1 MKKGAL
7 ISCLLLFPTT
17 IYACGSNEY
26 EQCYSF
32 CLIPN
37 PLGGCAQEVKDCK
50 CLPKV
55 GGDIGNAGEQAKD
68 SVNNAAKEVG
78 KGLENIS
85 KEAAIAVNN
94 LAKTL
99 EIAANDIGANV
110 SKSNE
115 DVKAEIGRA
124 GKDTEQA
131 VSAVG
136 RYMERMGQS
145 AVPALEQASIRVREG
160 KVIDAIWHLNV
171 APYQD
176 GSKNAALAMTESSV
190 LNTVA
195 QVAATAYGGP
205 QGAAAYAAWLT
216 YEQTGDAALAVKVGV
231 LAGAA
236 NYAMAQAGKMPSTT
250 EYELMKKTV
259 VTGAIGGTAVAAAGG
274 NESAVKE
281 AFLKAGAMV
290 VVQDTFK
297 DMTTHD
303 LSGKASEGEPYCI
316 TVATV
321 DCAPPSESY
330 VRNPDGSLA
339 LDDRGVPKFDVSRMD
354 PKRPMVGLKDP
365 RATFSEQSVVMKG
378 FSKVPGM
385 NGMAVFHDQWAMK
398 WDMNSFT
405 TPTSIVPAVVLTY
418 WGLGA
423 PYYVGLQKTAVEAKQ
438 QDMAMLN
445 RMIAPPP
452 SNSESEKENTGM
464 STVGNADKD
473 GNPAVSLGVRQND
486 IVQSYLCSHG
496 SMARVIA
503 VERST
508 MNDRGFACRVLY
520 ASEKSETAPWLA
532 KNDGNYCGAKA
543 AAFAKKQ
550 ELFGFTCSQSA
561 MNRVK

>member
-1 MKKGAL
+1 MKKML
-7 ISCLLLFPTT
+7 LVSCLLLFPAAT
-17 IYACGSNEY
+17 YACGSNEY
-26 EQCYSF
+26 EECYSVCVLPKPF
-32 CLIPN
+32 
-37 PLGGCAQEVKDCK
+37 GGCAQEIKDCK

-55 GGDIGNAGEQAKD
+55 GGDVGKAGEQAKEAA
-68 SVNNAAKEVG
+68 NNAAKEVE
-78 KGLENIS
+78 KGLENIT

-94 LAKTL
+94 VAKTL
-99 EIAANDIGANV
+99 EKADDDIGKNV

-115 DVKAEIGRA
+115 DIKAEIDRA

-145 AVPALEQASIRVREG
+145 VVPALEQAAIRAREG
-160 KVIDAIWHLNV
+160 KVIDAVWHLNI
-171 APYQD
+171 APYQA

-216 YEQTGDAALAVKVGV
+216 YEQTGDAGLAVKVGV
-231 LAGAA
+231 IAGAA
-236 NYAMAQAGKMPSTT
+236 NYAMAKAGHMPSNT

-274 NESAVKE
+274 NEAAVKE

-290 VVQDTFK
+290 VIQDTFK

-303 LSGKASEGEPYCI
+303 LSGKASEGEPYCV
-316 TVATV
+316 TVATT
-321 DCAPPSESY
+321 DCAPPSEAY

-339 LDDRGVPKFDVSRMD
+339 LDDRGVPKLDVSKMD

-365 RATFSEQSVVMKG
+365 KATFNEGNVVMKG
-378 FSKVPGM
+378 ISKVPGM

-398 WDMNSFT
+398 WDMNAFT

-423 PYYVGLQKTAVEAKQ
+423 PYYTDLQKTAVEAKQ
-438 QDMAMLN
+438 QDMATLN
-445 RMIAPPP
+445 RMIAPSSDKP
-452 SNSESEKENTGM
+452 ESEDTGIT
-464 STVGNADKD
+464 TVGSADKYGKPIVPLD
-473 GNPAVSLGVRQND
+473 VRKND
-486 IVQSYLCSHG
+486 IVQSYLCNREN
-496 SMARVIA
+496 MVRAVA
-503 VERST
+503 VERPAV
-508 MNDRGFACRVLY
+508 NDRGLACRVLY
-520 ASEKSETAPWLA
+520 ASEKSETAPWVA
-532 KNDGNYCGAKA
+532 KNDGSYCESKA
-543 AAFAKKQ
+543 RAFAKKL
-550 ELFGFTCSQSA
+550 EVMGFTCNQSA